1 MMTIANSLLQMLR
14 GTHDSR
20 LRFTISIVT
29 WSLGSCI
36 SAELLGYWLHRL
48 LHSGA
53 IRFLSRNHMKHHLV
67 LYGPLQKQRSA
78 TYYDATENRP
88 SLGNIGLEWLIP
100 AALIIAVMLVSFYL
114 LHVTPGHQLL
124 CLGITLSWSSLMF
137 SYLHDVMHV
146 EGLWLEKNRFLKRWF
161 LSARRLHDIHH
172 RVLNDEGLMNKNFGI
187 GLFLFDRLFGTI
199 CLQQTPFNHRGYK
212 MAKEKFRY
220 VDATGVW
227 RISRRDYRHTKHG
240 SVEPK
245 TQGIHDSGL
254 SSSQALST
262 GRLFLLVLLILAGTG
277 PVAAQSESD
286 PQGHPALQRRC
297 TSVALRSETRLLPSR
312 LVTESLQSRG
322 DFQASNLIL
331 VQQENSADAVVVLR
345 QSSGGQT
352 SVSAFNRITGQY
364 QYATTGWTDYPGLVA
379 SNVMDQLRIICPGSV
394 HPPPPYGVVKQ
405 CSKIAVV
412 HRPIVSLAACSK
424 TSWMTDGEIYKE
436 LRSQRELRRSAVHL
450 RPASTPTDAILE
462 VSHSLDVTVE
472 WYWELWSTEK
482 ERLAGGRVIAFCAR
496 DAAKK
501 IADDAARTID
511 VLGVPQPHRTSS
523 HRDVSRYQ
531 KVTPLTANVALLPT
545 DFTVRD
551 NRMVLYT
558 DGEGVKA
565 RDMTGRLVFT
575 IARED
580 LRDVRLRTDWNHP
593 LELGEPTPLLR
604 KIEAARDH
612 FSDPTVT
619 VGDSLEINLHP
630 AQLLLYGAEFVAYV
644 GLAPMLAQVRTLSQA
659 LDLAWEE
666 KGAVKTVSLQVPG
679 SESGQLLHA
688 LYTSRSRESDNAC
701 PGSQGEDSGPSPRD
715 Q

>member
-1 MMTIANSLLQMLR
+1 MMTIANSLLQTVR
-14 GTHDSR
+14 GAHDSR

-88 SLGNIGLEWLIP
+88 SLGNIGLEWLTP
-100 AALIIAVMLVSFYL
+100 AALIIAVMLVAFYL
-114 LHVTPGHQLL
+114 LQVTPAHQLL

-137 SYLHDVMHV
+137 SYLHDAMHV

-172 RVLNDEGLMNKNFGI
+172 RVLNDKGLMNKNFGI

-220 VDATGVW
+220 LDATGAL
-227 RISRRDYRHTKHG
+227 RLSRRDYRHTKHE
-240 SVEPK
+240 SVDPK
-245 TQGIHDSGL
+245 TQSINDSGL

-262 GRLFLLVLLILAGTG
+262 GRLFLLFILILAGTG
-277 PVAAQSESD
+277 PVAGQSESD
-286 PQGHPALQRRC
+286 PHGDPELQPRC
-297 TSVALRSETRLLPSR
+297 TSVALSSETRLLPSR
-312 LVTESLQSRG
+312 LVAESLQGRG
-322 DFQASNLIL
+322 DFQASNLIF

-364 QYATTGWTDYPGLVA
+364 QYATTDWTDYPGLVA
-379 SNVMDQLRIICPGSV
+379 SKVMDQLRIICPGSV
-394 HPPPPYGVVKQ
+394 HPRPTYRAVKQ
-405 CSKIAVV
+405 CSNIAVV
-412 HRPIVSLAACSK
+412 PRPIVSLAACSK

-436 LRSQRELRRSAVHL
+436 LRSQRKLRRLAVHL
-450 RPASTPTDAILE
+450 RPACTLTDVILN
-462 VSHSLDVTVE
+462 VSHNLDVTVE
-472 WYWELWSTEK
+472 WYWELRSTEK
-482 ERLAGGRVIAFCAR
+482 EKLAGGRVIAFDAR

-501 IADDAARTID
+501 IAADAARAID
-511 VLGVPQPHRTSS
+511 VQPYRTSS
-523 HRDVSRYQ
+523 HRDVSRYE
-531 KVTPLTANVALLPT
+531 KVPPLTANVALLPT
-545 DFTVRD
+545 DFAVRD
-551 NRMVLYT
+551 NRIVLYI
-558 DGEGVKA
+558 DGEEVKA

-580 LRDVRLRTDWNHP
+580 LRDVRLRADWNHP
-593 LELGEPTPLLR
+593 LELGEPTPLLK
-604 KIEAARDH
+604 KIEAAADH
-612 FSDPTVT
+612 FHDPTVT

-644 GLAPMLAQVRTLSQA
+644 GLAPMLAQVRTPSHA

-666 KGAVKTVSLQVPG
+666 KGAVKNVSMQVPG

-688 LYTSRSRESDNAC
+688 LHTSRSRESDNAC
-701 PGSQGEDSGPSPRD
+701 PGSQSEDSGSSPQD